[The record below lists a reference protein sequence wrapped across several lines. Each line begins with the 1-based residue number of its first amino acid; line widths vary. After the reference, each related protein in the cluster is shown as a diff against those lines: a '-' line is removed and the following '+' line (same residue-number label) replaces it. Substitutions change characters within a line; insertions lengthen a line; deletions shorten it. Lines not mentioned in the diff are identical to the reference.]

1 MPLVTAEELKKK
13 DLTQKQAAGL
23 RGIKNILTVINEDDT
38 SYLKDSLDKYIDA
51 VDTVL
56 NAKNKNNEDIQKA
69 VTVLNGLQDFLKE
82 GSEFNTNY
90 NFLNHDAKKH
100 FVEDEEYFKNSLMG
114 LKDIV
119 GIKIDLEEIEE
130 IQQDKLR
137 AANKKNIDPEAKLSR
152 PVVEFEVTNIE
163 GIKVSASVGKNFLD
177 PGCKEYKLVDN
188 MLEELNGAAQRL
200 TANIEAD
207 IDQKNASGFE
217 YEEKVKLRDKI
228 EEFRSA
234 VTTIREAGKEDG
246 KVTPE
251 QAEKALN
258 TVKNMPEFLMGSFD
272 KTNYRRLADMN
283 VNTNTLN
290 YGLDALE
297 KGLKVGIDSGKIESA
312 LAKDNMTFKANGSI
326 ELLKKNISKNNNEY
340 KTNPD
345 LLKETIT
352 RIMATRMAV
361 NSIPGKGKSLDV
373 FTNSVERYKAEQ
385 KLLGN
390 KQFRDFLATVVDD
403 PKKIKAAI
411 SLATS
416 GHGGGLDKMFT
427 TYLKTRPAGELRNDP
442 EISRFM
448 PTVKDRLEYLQK
460 KAGAANGRNQ
470 NAPVKEIAEIV
481 ALREIA
487 GIKLNSKSMLKQQIP
502 TNKNLADK
510 VNKYAVNG
518 KFNTVV
524 ETRAVRELITT
535 GHGGLMLQEI
545 KNQMKLSKQTDKII
559 AEEKQAALNKQG
571 PVKGGPK
578 LS

>member
-1 MPLVTAEELKKK
+1 
-13 DLTQKQAAGL
+13 
-23 RGIKNILTVINEDDT
+23 
-38 SYLKDSLDKYIDA
+38 
-51 VDTVL
+51 
-56 NAKNKNNEDIQKA
+56 
-69 VTVLNGLQDFLKE
+69 
-82 GSEFNTNY
+82 
-90 NFLNHDAKKH
+90 
-100 FVEDEEYFKNSLMG
+100 
-114 LKDIV
+114 
-119 GIKIDLEEIEE
+119 
-130 IQQDKLR
+130 
-137 AANKKNIDPEAKLSR
+137 
-152 PVVEFEVTNIE
+152 
-163 GIKVSASVGKNFLD
+163 
-177 PGCKEYKLVDN
+177 
-188 MLEELNGAAQRL
+188 
-200 TANIEAD
+200 
-207 IDQKNASGFE
+207 
-217 YEEKVKLRDKI
+217 
-228 EEFRSA
+228 
-234 VTTIREAGKEDG
+234 
-246 KVTPE
+246 
-251 QAEKALN
+251 
-258 TVKNMPEFLMGSFD
+258 
-272 KTNYRRLADMN
+272 
-283 VNTNTLN
+283 
-290 YGLDALE
+290 
-297 KGLKVGIDSGKIESA
+297 
-312 LAKDNMTFKANGSI
+312 MTFKANGSI
-326 ELLKKNISKNNNEY
+326 ELLQKNISKNNNEY